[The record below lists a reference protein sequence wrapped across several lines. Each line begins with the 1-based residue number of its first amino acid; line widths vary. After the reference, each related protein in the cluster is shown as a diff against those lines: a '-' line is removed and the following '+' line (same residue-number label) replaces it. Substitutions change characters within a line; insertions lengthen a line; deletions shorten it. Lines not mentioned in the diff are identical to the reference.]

1 MKYGIVKDIWNGV
14 LMGAAVSAM
23 LFGAAKVNAAG
34 AKEGIPEAYIQYC
47 REAGSVYRVC
57 PELLEAIMEEE
68 SGGNPDAVGSAGEIG
83 LMQVDPKYHKG
94 RGERLNVCLKID
106 NSFIFLPPNLKFFL
120 DFIWKNC
127 YNEIGQLGRFDESRA
142 LFLCHSILPIQ
153 IRCMSKA
160 IPPIHN
166 LLPMLLFQMPGTF
179 HDPFCILRIIAPFSA
194 FCSMFR
200 TVIHHEYGTHISI
213 LQKQLCQIICAD
225 KNISPGLIQV
235 AYI

>member
-94 RGERLNVCLKID
+94 RGERLNVCDL
-106 NSFIFLPPNLKFFL
+106 NEPRGNIFVGADYLA
-120 DFIWKNC
+120 
-127 YNEIGQLGRFDESRA
+127 E
-142 LFLCHSILPIQ
+142 LFL
-153 IRCMSKA
+153 
-160 IPPIHN
+160 
-166 LLPMLLFQMPGTF
+166 
-179 HDPFCILRIIAPFSA
+179 
-194 FCSMFR
+194 
-200 TVIHHEYGTHISI
+200 EYGDVGTVLMVYNGTKHAAERGKRGDYTEYAKRIMERSRH
-213 LQKQLCQIICAD
+213 LEQKHG
-225 KNISPGLIQV
+225 K
-235 AYI
+235 